1 LEQLFRRFSFLFIC
15 FKVWKTKLNTTM
27 AESMDTTEVLPDED
41 DRKLFVGGLPQDAKQ
56 EDISAHFQTF
66 GEIDNINIKTDPST
80 GRSRGFAFVVFKSV
94 QSLQDAVTEQE
105 HSVKGKKVAVKKA
118 KAKEGKI
125 YVGKLKPELSDEEIK
140 SHFAQF
146 GNISAVEQPF
156 DKTKNERKNFCFITF
171 EKEDHAKQLLKA
183 GITIING
190 VELEVKKVTPKPD
203 PRSMGM
209 AFMGGRGGG
218 RGGYNTPYNPY
229 GDYYGYGYG
238 DPYFAGGWG
247 GYGGYGGGSW
257 GGYDQYGG
265 KGGAKGGAPRGGQGG
280 GGLQAGGRGGGGQRG
295 GGRGRGGGQGGGGGP
310 RHEPY

>member
-1 LEQLFRRFSFLFIC
+1 
-15 FKVWKTKLNTTM
+15 M
-27 AESMDTTEVLPDED
+27 AESMDTSELLPDED

-66 GEIDNINIKTDPST
+66 GEIDNINIKTDPAT
-80 GRSRGFAFVVFKSV
+80 GRSRGFAFVVFKTV
-94 QSLQDAVTEQE
+94 QSLQDAVNEQE

-140 SHFAQF
+140 NHFAQF
-146 GNISAVEQPF
+146 GSISQVEQPF

-171 EKEDHAKQLLKA
+171 EKEESAKQLLKA
-183 GITIING
+183 GTTTING

-203 PRSMGM
+203 PRVMGM
-209 AFMGGRGGG
+209 AFMGRGGG
-218 RGGYNTPYNPY
+218 RGGFNGPYGPY

-247 GYGGYGGGSW
+247 GYGGYGGGGW
-257 GGYDQYGG
+257 GGFDQYGG
-265 KGGAKGGAPRGGQGG
+265 KGGAKGGAGGPRGGGQGAG
-280 GGLQAGGRGGGGQRG
+280 ANTVGGRGGQRG
-295 GGRGRGGGQGGGGGP
+295 GGRGRGGGGGGGGA

>member
-1 LEQLFRRFSFLFIC
+1 
-15 FKVWKTKLNTTM
+15 M
-27 AESMDTTEVLPDED
+27 AESMDTSELLPDED

-66 GEIDNINIKTDPST
+66 GEIDNINIKTDPAT
-80 GRSRGFAFVVFKSV
+80 GRSRGFAFVVFKTI
-94 QSLQDAVTEQE
+94 QSLQDAVNEQE

-140 SHFAQF
+140 NHFAQF
-146 GNISAVEQPF
+146 GSISQVEQPF

-171 EKEDHAKQLLKA
+171 EKEESAKQLLKA
-183 GITIING
+183 GTTTING

-203 PRSMGM
+203 PRVMGM
-209 AFMGGRGGG
+209 AFMGRGGG
-218 RGGYNTPYNPY
+218 RGGFNGPYGPY

-247 GYGGYGGGSW
+247 GYGGYGGGGW
-257 GGYDQYGG
+257 GGFDQYGG
-265 KGGAKGGAPRGGQGG
+265 KGGAKGGAGGPRGGGQGAG
-280 GGLQAGGRGGGGQRG
+280 ANTVGGRGGQRG
-295 GGRGRGGGQGGGGGP
+295 GGRGRGGGGGGGGA

>member
-1 LEQLFRRFSFLFIC
+1 MSE
-15 FKVWKTKLNTTM
+15 
-27 AESMDTTEVLPDED
+27 AEVHTEAETEVNPVHEE

-66 GEIDNINIKTDPST
+66 GEIDNINIKTDPTT
-80 GRSRGFAFVVFKSV
+80 GRSRGFAFVVFKTV

-105 HSVKGKKVAVKKA
+105 HSVKTKKVAVKKA

-171 EKEDHAKQLLKA
+171 EKEDCAKQLLKA
-183 GITIING
+183 GTTVVNG

-203 PRSMGM
+203 PRNMGM
-209 AFMGGRGGG
+209 AFMGG
-218 RGGYNTPYNPY
+218 
-229 GDYYGYGYG
+229 
-238 DPYFAGGWG
+238 
-247 GYGGYGGGSW
+247 
-257 GGYDQYGG
+257 Q
-265 KGGAKGGAPRGGQGG
+265 
-280 GGLQAGGRGGGGQRG
+280 
-295 GGRGRGGGQGGGGGP
+295 GGGGP